1 MQRGLMNYE
10 AFYKELFA
18 PLEKKFGVL
27 DDETITSIIGFSA
40 GGPVSLSKN
49 QARKLYVTCELA
61 AYPEQKLSAEGLRFE
76 LFSVGTFS
84 DEWCR
89 TVFSALGNLSFDAE
103 LGDQHTIRISG
114 LVDGPESPDMVKL
127 QLFSQTTI
135 EGKRYGLYEV
145 VAA

>member
-1 MQRGLMNYE
+1 MNYE

-18 PLEKKFGVL
+18 PLENKFGVL
-27 DDETITSIIGFSA
+27 DDETITSMIGFSV

-49 QARKLYVTCELA
+49 ETRKLYVTCELA
-61 AYPEQKLSAEGLRFE
+61 AYPEQKLSTDGLRFE
-76 LFSVGTFS
+76 MFSVGAFS
-84 DEWCR
+84 EDWCR
-89 TVFSALGNLSFDAE
+89 AVFTALGNLSFDAE
-103 LGDQHTIRISG
+103 LGDQHTIGISG